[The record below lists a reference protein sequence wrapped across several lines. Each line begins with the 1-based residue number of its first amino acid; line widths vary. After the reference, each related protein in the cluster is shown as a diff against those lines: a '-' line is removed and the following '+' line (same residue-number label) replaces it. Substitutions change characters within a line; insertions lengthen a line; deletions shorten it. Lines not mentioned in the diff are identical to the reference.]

1 MNYIKYNDTDIQ
13 SFEYETTI
21 NSDGNIVGTCELGKA
36 TIQMLNDS
44 NEYSSLK
51 ESWIQTVH
59 GSFYIHDVSPVQE
72 RVNIKLECYDIKYK
86 LDKKYDSSKY
96 TFPCTLKEWRN
107 SIFDDCEVEY
117 DDSDFPN
124 SDLVLEEEPYIG
136 EKTSNR
142 EVMCQIAQ
150 AGMSFIVTDEND
162 KFYFGWF
169 EDTVHIADDWSSL
182 TTEKEHSKQVNV
194 MVLGRGDVEE
204 NVKWPETL
212 SKNPAEFRIDNNYIL
227 DPQNTET
234 EYDQRYDVIQSL
246 YERISGFSYLI
257 FEMTTQNIENKLSVK
272 LGQKIKYLD
281 IWDNELEAYIMTK
294 KIVYL
299 GGDLSNDDNYQIILS
314 ANEIKETS
322 TELSYSSSIKND
334 VLEVRRL
341 ADKMNGKIED
351 TVKQVTDSTEK
362 VTQMLLDVDSI
373 KNTVSNSTKT
383 LEDNVE
389 LLKEQMTLLQQ
400 TANNL
405 SITITNITTDGVNK
419 VVTNNGFVF
428 DESGLN
434 LSKDGEPMSAVLNW
448 EGLLVKNYD
457 TALLDARGDR
467 VITENLTVRKYLVAG
482 RHRIEKFTDEQGRL
496 CTGLFWLGDE

>member
-86 LDKKYDSSKY
+86 LDKKYDSSKH
-96 TFPCTLKEWRN
+96 TFPCSLKEWRN

-117 DDSDFPN
+117 DNSDFPN
-124 SDLVLEEEPYIG
+124 SDLILQ
-136 EKTSNR
+136 EKPNVGDNSSNR
-142 EVMCQIAQ
+142 QVLCQISQ
-150 AGMSFIVTDEND
+150 AGMSFITTDETD
-162 KFYFGWF
+162 RFYFKWF

-182 TTEKEHSKQVNV
+182 TTEKEKSKSVNV
-194 MVLGRGDVEE
+194 MVLGRGDVED

-212 SKNPAEFRIDNNYIL
+212 QENPVEFRIDNNYIL
-227 DPQNTET
+227 DPQNSEI

-246 YERISGFSYLI
+246 YDRINGFSYLI
-257 FEMTTQNIENKLSVK
+257 FNMTTQNINNKLSVK
-272 LGQKIKYLD
+272 LGQKLKFLD

-314 ANEIKETS
+314 ASEIKETS
-322 TELSYSSSIKND
+322 TEFSYSSSIKNE
-334 VLEVRRL
+334 VLEVKRL
-341 ADKMNGKIED
+341 ADKINGIVED
-351 TVKQVTDSTEK
+351 TVKEVTNSTEK

-373 KNTVSNSTKT
+373 KNTVSTSTST
-383 LEDNVE
+383 LENNVE
-389 LLKEQMTLLQQ
+389 LLKEQLTQLQQ
-400 TANNL
+400 TANKL
-405 SITITNITTDGVNK
+405 SITITNINQDGVNK
-419 VVTNNGFVF
+419 VVTSNGFVF

-434 LSKDGEPMSAVLNW
+434 LSKDGEPMSATLNW

-457 TALLDARGDR
+457 TDLLDARGDR
-467 VITENLTVRKYLVAG
+467 VITENLTVRKYLTAG
-482 RHRIEKFTDEQGRL
+482 RHRTEKFTDEKNRP
-496 CTGLFWLGDE
+496 CTGLFWIGDE